1 MSDSTIL
8 KCGETP
14 GKGLFPPNSK
24 PVAVQGKWWFGPGK
38 GSFPPGFEERS
49 PKQSTTS
56 QIAWEHPWL
65 SERSRGP
72 RHQHVLGKKVVFD
85 RAW

>member
-24 PVAVQGKWWFGPGK
+24 PVAVQGKWWLGPGK

-49 PKQSTTS
+49 PKQQPPRLLGNTPDYPRGVEVRGTSTC
-56 QIAWEHPWL
+56 
-65 SERSRGP
+65 
-72 RHQHVLGKKVVFD
+72 
-85 RAW
+85 